1 MKIKL
6 LSQISLSTLVIM
18 IITKILLVAVIY
30 FSPWLIVPVSDVS
43 ATELVKLT
51 NDYRIKNDLPP
62 LAVNARLVQAA
73 VNKAKDMLS
82 QGYFDHTSPQGKKFS
97 EWIKEVGY
105 QYFYVGE
112 NLAIDYD
119 TAAEIFNAWIN
130 SPSHRENILRP
141 QFQEIGIAALRG
153 KFKNRPTLAVVQLFG
168 TRINVTETA
177 AVSAAVP
184 PAAVPSST
192 AADSWLTYPDLIK
205 IETMDY
211 WLNYFLIIMAILWLA
226 TSIPALKQN
235 NNR

>member
-18 IITKILLVAVIY
+18 IITKIFLVAAIY
-30 FSPWLIVPVSDVS
+30 FSPWLIVPISDVS

-82 QGYFDHTSPQGKKFS
+82 QGYFDHSSPQGKKFS
-97 EWIKEVGY
+97 QWIKEVGY

-168 TRINVTETA
+168 TRINATETDIVGA
-177 AVSAAVP
+177 IL
-184 PAAVPSST
+184 PAAATSNSPAS
-192 AADSWLTYPDLIK
+192 AGWLTFNGLLLI
-205 IETMDY
+205 ESADY
-211 WLNYFLIIMAILWLA
+211 WLNYLLIISAILWLA
-226 TSIPALKQN
+226 AWIPARKQT
-235 NNR
+235 RV